1 MISINCVFLHVRGV
15 RYGTGIALILL
26 VHDFC
31 DVSLHT
37 GDNSHAFVA
46 QYDLDN
52 FPVRVAL

>member
-1 MISINCVFLHVRGV
+1 MISINCDFLHVRGV
-15 RYGTGIALILL
+15 RYGIALILL